1 MRKAKSIIFIAAF
14 LVFGVAWGQTI
25 TSLYSSHGIGEVSET
40 GLQQNFSMG
49 NLGYG
54 TPSMFGINLQNPS
67 MLYYNPLSS
76 FSVGLMGD
84 FRTYEGDGLTDN
96 SNAVSLRYLAMA
108 FPVVQSRWSTAFS
121 LLPYSSVNYNSYS
134 VDSLS
139 NDVAAI
145 NQYQGSGGLSSL
157 SWSNSIRL
165 YKSLAI
171 GIKSSFVFGTIDNDS
186 RIQLSG
192 EDVSN
197 GYVINYKEKTSYKDI
212 NFSLSISNKFKL
224 SNKTFLNA
232 GAVYNLSGELNGELQ
247 TSYERYSG
255 SSLLQEVSLT
265 NESVAFKLPRSVG
278 LGLSYQI
285 INKLL
290 VGADIDIKQWP
301 DMSESGETSYRDAMS
316 LSLGGELIPDIQ
328 SVSNYFKRARYR
340 AGINFKELPYLV
352 ENTQIND
359 FGINFGVALP
369 VSGYSSIETA
379 FKYGWR
385 GTTENGLTRESY
397 FQVVLGATINDR
409 WFEKRKYY

>member
-1 MRKAKSIIFIAAF
+1 MRKIKSVVF
-14 LVFGVAWGQTI
+14 LVVFLVSVGAWGQTI
-25 TSLYSSHGIGEVSET
+25 TSLYSSHGIGEVSEV

-54 TPSMFGINLQNPS
+54 TPSLFGINLQNPS

-84 FRTYEGDGLTDN
+84 FRTYEGDDVSDN
-96 SNAVSLRYLAMA
+96 SNALSLRYLAMA
-108 FPVVQSRWSTAFS
+108 FPVIESRWATAFS

-134 VDSLS
+134 IDSLD
-139 NDVAAI
+139 NDVAAV
-145 NQYQGSGGLSSL
+145 NQYQGNGGLSSL

-171 GIKSSFVFGTIDNDS
+171 GIKSSFVFGTINKDS
-186 RIQLSG
+186 RVQLVG
-192 EDVSN
+192 EEVSN
-197 GYVINYKEKTSYKDI
+197 SYVISYTENSAYKDI
-212 NFSLSISNKFKL
+212 IFSLSISNKFKI
-224 SNKTFLNA
+224 SNKSFINV
-232 GAVYNLSGELNGELQ
+232 GAVYNLSGELSGNMDKG
-247 TSYERYSG
+247 YERYSG
-255 SSLLQEVSLT
+255 SSLLQQVDLSSE
-265 NESVAFKLPRSVG
+265 EVAFKLPRSFG
-278 LGLSYQI
+278 LGLSYQV

-290 VGADIDIKQWP
+290 IGADLDIKQWA
-301 DMSESGETSYRDAMS
+301 DMGESGETNYNDALSM
-316 LSLGGELIPDIQ
+316 SLGGEFIPDIQ

-409 WFEKRKYY
+409 WFIKRKYD